1 MEEDEIQRHA
11 HRTTTESVVDD
22 HVNGGRTLG
31 QRLRGYFL
39 AGILV
44 AAPISITIYL
54 TYIFFNF
61 VDSTVAKILPKE
73 SYEGVY
79 GTTTIPG
86 LGILIAIVFFI
97 FVGWFATNFFGRLF
111 IRASEY
117 IVNRMPIIRTLYNA
131 TKQIFETVMAS
142 KSQAFRE
149 PVMLEYPR
157 VGVWSIGF
165 VTGRTEGEVQRITEN
180 ETINVF
186 VPTTPNPTSG
196 YLLFVP
202 KKELKYLDMS
212 VEEAI
217 KLVVSAGIITPPDP
231 VEIESQAKAAK
242 LAAEKKAP
250 KATKAK
256 AASSS
261 KKTKS

>member
-1 MEEDEIQRHA
+1 MDEDEIQRVA
-11 HRTTTESVVDD
+11 HRTTTETVVDD
-22 HVNGGRTLG
+22 HVNGGRSFG
-31 QRLRGYFL
+31 QRVRGYFL

-44 AAPISITIYL
+44 TAPISITIYL

-73 SYEGVY
+73 SYEGFY
-79 GTTTIPG
+79 SGTTMPG
-86 LGILIAIVFFI
+86 IGILIAIIFFI

-149 PVMLEYPR
+149 PVMMEYPR
-157 VGVWSIGF
+157 KGVWSIGF
-165 VTGRTEGEVQRITEN
+165 VTGRTEGEVQRITES

-231 VEIESQAKAAK
+231 VDVEEKARAVK
-242 LAAEKKAP
+242 LAAEKRAKP
-250 KATKAK
+250 AK
-256 AASSS
+256 AAANN
-261 KKTKS
+261 KDKSRK